1 MLDGQEDR
9 GFLNKEQRSSFTKED
24 DILEFE
30 EQVNQVD
37 EAPVV
42 DGPEPDPEPEV
53 EQEEEE
59 LNPDL
64 ERPSPPRQGAPR
76 LFDNPFEIS
85 DQDSVPLEPEKTLSP
100 SGVFES
106 TSLEQSLLNIRDR
119 DINPNAE
126 NEKTFVLKKSPS
138 STSSR
143 GSSTASTSKV
153 NKEFVYVPDSFV
165 YIFHLFRFLVQPR
178 SRMSKMKFGLVKKQM
193 IFKTMRM
200 REKRRKLP
208 WIWNTIIS

>member
-1 MLDGQEDR
+1 MPDPSNFDVDNRSPSSVGILLKQSPASALPPILDGQEDQV
-9 GFLNKEQRSSFTKED
+9 FVNKEQRTSFTKED
-24 DILEFE
+24 DILELE
-30 EQVNQVD
+30 EQQPSDHVD
-37 EAPVV
+37 EAPVA
-42 DGPEPDPEPEV
+42 DGPEPEHEPEV
-53 EQEEEE
+53 EQDEE

-85 DQDSVPLEPEKTLSP
+85 DEDSVPLEPEKTLSP

-143 GSSTASTSKV
+143 GSTASTSKV

-165 YIFHLFRFLVQPR
+165 YIFLLF
-178 SRMSKMKFGLVKKQM
+178 
-193 IFKTMRM
+193 
-200 REKRRKLP
+200 
-208 WIWNTIIS
+208 